1 MSNATVQVAQALK
14 VAGKP
19 TFLYGAGR
27 FANVTL
33 FGATGFLGR
42 YVASRLGQLN
52 TRCNMP
58 NRGDEL
64 EVRHLKPMF
73 ALGNTHFPMYNIR
86 DEESVR
92 KAIGN
97 SDIVINLVGK
107 FYETKGLVRTRQP
120 DGSKSRVNFSFE
132 EIHEEWPAKLGR
144 LCHDMGVKQMIHVSA
159 LGADP
164 ESSSRWYKSK
174 AAGEKAVRAAFQDAI
189 IVRPASMFGD
199 EDRLLNWM
207 AQMGSNFGFVPLLD
221 GGERLLQPVWVQD
234 VAEAI
239 VACIDN
245 DWQDDRLRPDGHTVE
260 LAGPAEYTWRELH
273 DFVEDVTGR
282 GHPAVSVPARLAQ
295 PVGAIFERLPVLNV
309 RGPLYTL
316 EDAVQQQLDVVA
328 TEDPSVLRF
337 DHFDMKPTRI
347 EDVAFNYLYRYRKGG
362 HFTKAKGYH

>member
-1 MSNATVQVAQALK
+1 MSNALQVAKALK

-19 TFLYGAGR
+19 TFVYGAGR
-27 FANVTL
+27 FANVTI

-73 ALGNTHFPMYNIR
+73 ALGNTYFPMYSIR
-86 DEESVR
+86 DEDSIR

-107 FYETKGLVRTRQP
+107 YYETKGLVRTRRA
-120 DGSKSRVNFSFE
+120 DGTKSRVNFGFK
-132 EIHEEWPAKLGR
+132 EIHEEWPSHLAH
-144 LCHDMGVKQMIHVSA
+144 LCHDMGVKQLIHVSA
-159 LGADP
+159 LGADAQ
-164 ESSSRWYKSK
+164 SSSEWYRTK
-174 AAGEKAVRAAFQDAI
+174 ARGEEAVRRAFEDAI
-189 IVRPASMFGD
+189 IVRPARMFGD

-207 AQMGSNFGFVPLLD
+207 AQLGSSFGFLPLVD
-221 GGERLLQPVWVQD
+221 GGEHLVQPVWVQD

-245 DWQDDRLRPDGHTVE
+245 DWQDDRLRPDGQVLE
-260 LAGPAEYTWRELH
+260 LAGPAEYTWRELQA
-273 DFVEDVTGR
+273 FTEDITGR
-282 GHPAVSVPARLAQ
+282 GTPVVSVPAKVAET
-295 PVGAIFERLPVLNV
+295 VGAFFERLPVFNN
-309 RGPLYTL
+309 RGPYYCL
-316 EDAVQQQLDVVA
+316 EDAVQQQLDIVA
-328 TEDPSVLRF
+328 TDDANVLRF
-337 DHFDMKPTRI
+337 DYFDMKPTRI

-362 HFTKAKGYH
+362 HFTKARGYH